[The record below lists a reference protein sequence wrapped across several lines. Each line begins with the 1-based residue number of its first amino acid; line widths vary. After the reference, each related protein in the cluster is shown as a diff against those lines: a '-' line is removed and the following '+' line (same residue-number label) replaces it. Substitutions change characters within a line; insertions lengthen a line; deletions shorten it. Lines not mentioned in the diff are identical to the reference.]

1 MHIKRLARKAVF
13 ITAAIMVLAGFT
25 TSVAATASAAP
36 TSHVSAVSAAAPA
49 RTTVPEMPQWCPG
62 QFCALGQLGRY
73 LGVVQAFGCTIN
85 QIHTAVNGND
95 VYEMVN
101 NCGTAV
107 DYYYNGGST
116 RGCVNA
122 HSAKAGVGRFPN
134 ISYYWV
140 SFDAS
145 C

>member
-1 MHIKRLARKAVF
+1 MHIRRLARNAAF
-13 ITAAIMVLAGFT
+13 ITVAAMVMGGFLTGTAGA
-25 TSVAATASAAP
+25 TSVAT
-36 TSHVSAVSAAAPA
+36 TSSTVSAVPSAG
-49 RTTVPEMPQWCPG
+49 TTVPKMPPWCPG
-62 QFCALGQLGRY
+62 QFCALGQTGRY
-73 LGVVQAFGCTIN
+73 LGIVQQFGCTIN
-85 QIHTAVNGND
+85 HVHTAVNGND

-122 HSAKAGVGRFPN
+122 HSAKAGTGRFPN